1 MQHGGWVGKSVA
13 YKKVCILS
21 GQYVPVCGLKT
32 VIYGPKVYLE
42 LCQTSMMKFFAK
54 TGNGVNPY
62 QVNVT
67 FM

>member
-42 LCQTSMMKFFAK
+42 LCQTSMMKLFYK
-54 TGNGVNPY
+54 NSW
-62 QVNVT
+62 
-67 FM
+67 